1 MVELKTFDFQNVQ
14 THFKWNNDEELNFY
28 DSDYPHQV
36 ESFESFLQRV
46 KNEVK
51 ENPSTELL
59 EIHSDNKELIGVID
73 IHDIDQ
79 YNLRC
84 TLECT
89 IGNKKYWRQGY
100 GREAMLRALN
110 YCFETLNM
118 NKVITAAFDFNE
130 PWIRLVEK
138 IGFTKE
144 GELRQHTFKK
154 DKFHDKILF
163 GMIRSEYNN
172 VIKAN
177 YEKKV
182 LMS

>member
-1 MVELKTFDFQNVQ
+1 MVELKAFDFKNVQ

-36 ESFESFLQRV
+36 ESFESFLHRV
-46 KNEVK
+46 KNEVR

-59 EIHSDNKELIGVID
+59 EIHSDNNELIGVID

-89 IGNKKYWRQGY
+89 IGNKMYWRQGY
-100 GREAMLRALN
+100 GREAMVKSLN
-110 YCFETLNM
+110 YCFETLKM

-130 PWIRLVEK
+130 PWISLVEK
-138 IGFTKE
+138 IGFKKE
-144 GELRQHTFKK
+144 GVLRQHTFKK
-154 DKFHDKILF
+154 DRFHDKLLF
-163 GMIRSEYNN
+163 GMIRSEYNE
-172 VIKAN
+172 VMKAK
-177 YEKKV
+177 YEKQA
-182 LMS
+182 MIS